1 MAVRALAVIVF
12 SVLVKIFLL
21 PFRLAAGITGLI
33 LTVGG
38 ALGAIAW
45 TIQLLIGGSGDGPL
59 SPDLM
64 LLTCIAAVPVGFT
77 LLALAAAGVIADP
90 PAQEAQ
96 SDSLADTPP
105 APAPAPKRWEQLAP
119 NVIDTGTGLTVR
131 EIPTDVPNQYLD
143 LEGVYRTAPAPYHRL
158 QPRRL
163 RPQAMRRPL

>member
-1 MAVRALAVIVF
+1 MAVRGPALIVF
-12 SVLVKIFLL
+12 RVLVEIFLL

-33 LTVGG
+33 LTIGG

-96 SDSLADTPP
+96 SDSLVDTPP
-105 APAPAPKRWEQLAP
+105 ASASKRWEQLAP

-131 EIPTDVPNQYLD
+131 EIPTDVPNEYLD
-143 LEGVYRTAPAPYHRL
+143 LEGVYRTVPAPYHRL